1 MLSVAMKKLILILV
15 VLLALGGGGG
25 GAWWFFFRAA
35 PDAGPAEASNA
46 PLFYALP
53 AFTVS
58 IVRDR
63 RSYGM
68 ITVEL
73 ALELKDEATRAAA
86 DAQLPRLSDRIYVAL
101 YDLLGRRVMAERHFD
116 LDLIKGRLIRAAEG
130 ALGEGSVTGLMYQSV
145 ENRFIDAPAS

>member
-1 MLSVAMKKLILILV
+1 MKKLILILV
-15 VLLALGGGGG
+15 PILLLAGGGG
-25 GAWWFFFRAA
+25 GAWWFLLRPA
-35 PDAGPAEASNA
+35 PEAETVEATNL
-46 PLFYALP
+46 PVFYAMP

-73 ALELKDEATRAAA
+73 ALELRDDATRMIA
-86 DAQLPRLSDRIYVAL
+86 DERSIRLADRIYVAL
-101 YDLLGRRVMAERHFD
+101 YDLLGRRIMAERNFD
-116 LDLIKGRLIRAAEG
+116 LDLIKGRLMAA
-130 ALGEGSVTGLMYQSV
+130 AASVLGEGSVTGLMYQSV